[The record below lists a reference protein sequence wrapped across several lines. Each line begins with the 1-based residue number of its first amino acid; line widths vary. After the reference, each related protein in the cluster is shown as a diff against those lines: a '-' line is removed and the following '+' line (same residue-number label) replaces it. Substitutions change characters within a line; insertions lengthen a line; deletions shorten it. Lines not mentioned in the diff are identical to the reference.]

1 MITMLQRSWLKVLL
15 VLALVVGIFTLTPA
29 FGGNDHR
36 VVAYFSNGSGLYAGD
51 EVRVLG
57 VQVGKV
63 TSVKPSGTQVRVE
76 LKVDD
81 SVMIPSDAKAAIVAP
96 SLVSGRFVQ
105 LAPVYTSGPTMADG
119 ASIPVA
125 RTAIPVSFDQLKQ
138 ELTNLSTTLG
148 PTATDKKGALNT
160 AIDTVDANLG
170 GGNAV
175 RLRSS
180 ISAMRTAADSI
191 SASRGDLFGT
201 IKNLQSFIHNLVVND
216 QAVQNFSG
224 ELGQFS
230 NVLSVNKT
238 QLATAVDTLDQALS
252 LITTFVKTNQKNLTT
267 SVKSLGTTAQTLA
280 SRSNELAGIFQ
291 VGPQAVDDLYFAFEN
306 QALTGRTS
314 LSNSQGTAQLLCG
327 AILGVGG
334 TAKDCKTAL
343 GPLLGILKLSQ
354 LPGSPGVPQS
364 AAAPS
369 VTSSSRNAGAVDLAN
384 TVSGLVG
391 LLTPGGQR

>member
-15 VLALVVGIFTLTPA
+15 VLALVVAIFTFTPA
-29 FGGNDHR
+29 FGRNDHI

-63 TSVKPSGTQVRVE
+63 KKVKAQGTQVRVE
-76 LKVDD
+76 LKVDN
-81 SVMIPSDAKAAIVAP
+81 SVKIPKDAKAAIVAP

-105 LAPVYTSGPTMADG
+105 LAPVYTRGPAMADG
-119 ASIPVA
+119 ASIPIA
-125 RTAIPVSFDQLKQ
+125 RTAIPVSFDQLKE
-138 ELTNLSTTLG
+138 ELTKLSSTLG

-160 AIDTVDANLG
+160 TIDTIDANLG
-170 GGNAV
+170 HGNAV

-180 ISAMRTAADSI
+180 IRAMRTAADSI
-191 SASRGDLFGT
+191 SESRGDLFGT

-224 ELGQFS
+224 QLGEFS
-230 NVLSVNKT
+230 NVLSVNRT
-238 QLATAVDTLDQALS
+238 QMAAAVDTLDQALG
-252 LITTFVKTNQKNLTT
+252 LITKFIKDNQKNLTK
-267 SVKSLGTTAQTLA
+267 SVSSLGTVAQTVA
-280 SRSNELAGIFQ
+280 GKSNQLAGILQ
-291 VGPQAVDDLYFAFEN
+291 TGPQAVDDLYFAFEK
-306 QALTGRTS
+306 QALTGRTA
-314 LSNSQGTAQLLCG
+314 LGNTQGTAQLLCG

-343 GPLLGILKLSQ
+343 GPLLGILGLTE
-354 LPGSPGVPQS
+354 LPGAPGTPQNPT
-364 AAAPS
+364 PS
-369 VTSSSRNAGAVDLAN
+369 TAGASAGASDADLAK

-391 LLTPGGQR
+391 LLIPGGQK